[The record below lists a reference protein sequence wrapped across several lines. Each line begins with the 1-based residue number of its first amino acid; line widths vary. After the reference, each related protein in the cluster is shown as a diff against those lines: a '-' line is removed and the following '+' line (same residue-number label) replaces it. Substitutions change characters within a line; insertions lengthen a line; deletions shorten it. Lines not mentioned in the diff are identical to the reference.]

1 MYTPIL
7 KWKLGE
13 KKALQNLSDEV
24 SKKIFPL
31 FELQPCTD
39 TEDLQITY
47 NKFTRDLQQY

>member
-24 SKKIFPL
+24 SKKFSLYLSFNHVLI
-31 FELQPCTD
+31 QK
-39 TEDLQITY
+39 IY
-47 NKFTRDLQQY
+47 K